1 MKRTN
6 VVTWKHQVIS
16 DIVMNDDINWLF
28 DIDQEE
34 KEERVKGNYMVL
46 IARWVL
52 AIVKKMGSSTICST
66 SSEN

>member
-66 SSEN
+66 SM